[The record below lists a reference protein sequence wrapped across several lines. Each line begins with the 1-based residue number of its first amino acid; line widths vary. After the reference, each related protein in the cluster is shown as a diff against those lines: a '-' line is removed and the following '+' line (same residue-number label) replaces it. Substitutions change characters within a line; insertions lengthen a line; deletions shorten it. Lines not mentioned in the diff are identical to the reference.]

1 MKKLTVMI
9 VVGTRPELIRLS
21 RIIPK
26 LDQHCNLILVH
37 TGQNY
42 DFELNQI
49 FFNELEIKQ
58 PDYFLNVAGST
69 SSETI
74 GNVIIAVD
82 QLLSKVT
89 PDCMLV
95 LGDTNS
101 CISIL
106 PAKRRRI
113 PTFHLKLEIVALT
126 CEFLKKLIAGL
137 PIILPT

>member
-49 FFNELEIKQ
+49 FFNELE
-58 PDYFLNVAGST
+58 LNNP
-69 SSETI
+69 TI
-74 GNVIIAVD
+74 
-82 QLLSKVT
+82 
-89 PDCMLV
+89 
-95 LGDTNS
+95 
-101 CISIL
+101 
-106 PAKRRRI
+106 
-113 PTFHLKLEIVALT
+113 
-126 CEFLKKLIAGL
+126 FLKRSWKHQF
-137 PIILPT
+137 

>member
-113 PTFHLKLEIVALT
+113 PTFHFE
-126 CEFLKKLIAGL
+126 AGNRCFDMRV
-137 PIILPT
+137 P